1 MTADLGIKKIELGK
15 LGLKIYGPDKKLLLP
30 NPPGRLVN
38 GVWSP
43 LHEVGDRQ
51 LIFADEIDSH
61 SFVRNFENHLYVQQ
75 AMDSDTLGSST
86 YGAGTLGFKDKGGT
100 GRSGISPS
108 DITNSGTAGASGSG
122 YRGASGSDTHG
133 ILVGTSTAAF
143 SFEGFELTAQVAEGT
158 CTGEMSHVAMADY
171 TAANVVYNS
180 CTLKWTTTYE
190 RFFNNNVIASIEAH
204 YLILRFGNS
213 TLYIKISICA

>member
-1 MTADLGIKKIELGK
+1 M
-15 LGLKIYGPDKKLLLP
+15 
-30 NPPGRLVN
+30 
-38 GVWSP
+38 
-43 LHEVGDRQ
+43 
-51 LIFADEIDSH
+51 
-61 SFVRNFENHLYVQQ
+61 RNFENHLYVQQ

-190 RFFNNNVIASIEAH
+190 RFFNNNSGGSITVEEVGLVADEEGLSGTHMMARDVLGCSALAIADAGQLKVTYTIVSPA
-204 YLILRFGNS
+204 
-213 TLYIKISICA
+213 IS